1 MISIYTKDYSGKN
14 GPNLPDF
21 EGEKKMQFARFV

>member
-1 MISIYTKDYSGKN
+1 MEKN

-21 EGEKKMQFARFV
+21 EEKKLKIPDHQIIMINFNR